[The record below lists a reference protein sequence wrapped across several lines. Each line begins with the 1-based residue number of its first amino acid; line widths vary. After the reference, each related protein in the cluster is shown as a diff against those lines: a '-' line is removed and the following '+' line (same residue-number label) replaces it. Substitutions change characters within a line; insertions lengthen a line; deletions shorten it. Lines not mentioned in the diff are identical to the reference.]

1 MDIVY
6 RKAVRGDI
14 PAIEKLFMEML
25 RSVNS
30 CEDAA
35 GYEDRY
41 LNKFFSESGGVIYV
55 SEAEGGVIGYISVEL
70 HDSFIYLDDL
80 SVAEKSRGK
89 GIGTKL
95 IEFAERYGRDKSVVT
110 AVLHVEK
117 SNEKAYRLYTRLG
130 YAVTADEG
138 SRYRMAKQ
146 IQR

>member
-35 GYEDRY
+35 GYEEGY

-70 HDSFIYLDDL
+70 HDSFIYLDD
-80 SVAEKSRGK
+80 RGK

-117 SNEKAYRLYTRLG
+117 SNKKAYRLYTRLG
-130 YAVTADEG
+130 YAVSADEDR
-138 SRYRMAKQ
+138 RYRMAKQ